1 MPTIR
6 SLIIGPGAIGALTCA
21 QAQQYGPVWA
31 YAHRPDLTLARH
43 CLRSPEPIELNWQRL
58 TGPSPRNDTNNDNDI
73 DLIWTCCKA
82 YHAQA
87 TTEALLR
94 RFPNALAILLHNGMG
109 PQHQLAQQFP
119 GRLIWGTTTC
129 GALRL
134 DPLTYRQTGY
144 GTSHLGLPPD
154 APKNSPAAAMVTR
167 LASWQGPLAL
177 AVSDQVEQLL
187 WQKLLINAVI
197 NPLTA
202 ALQIPNG
209 QLLEPEFAEEIEG
222 LCREVGQIMQHLGLA
237 PINNPV
243 LQVRRVAALS
253 AENRSSMAEDV
264 RLGRATEIDY
274 INGFL
279 LRAAQPFEL
288 ATPFL
293 TKWYKEIAQA
303 GNS

>member
-6 SLIIGPGAIGALTCA
+6 SLIIGPGAIGTLTCA

-31 YAHRPDLTLARH
+31 YAHRPDLILARQ
-43 CLRSPEPIELNWQRL
+43 CLRTPEPIELNWQPL
-58 TGPSPRNDTNNDNDI
+58 IDSDQSI

-87 TTEALLR
+87 TTESLLT
-94 RFPNALAILLHNGMG
+94 RFPNAVAILLHNGMG
-109 PQHQLAQQFP
+109 PQQQLAQQFP

-134 DPLTYRQTGY
+134 GPLTYRQTGY
-144 GTSHLGLPPD
+144 GSSHLGLPPEQ
-154 APKNSPAAAMVTR
+154 PKQSPASAMLAR

-177 AVSDQVEQLL
+177 AVSDQIASLL
-187 WQKLLINAVI
+187 WRKLLINAVI

-202 ALQIPNG
+202 ALQVPNG
-209 QLLEPEFAEEIEG
+209 QLLDPEFADEIAG
-222 LCREVGQIMQHLGLA
+222 LCREIGQIMKHLGLP
-237 PINNPV
+237 PITNPE
-243 LQVRRVAALS
+243 LLVRQTATLS

-264 RLGRATEIDY
+264 RVGRPTEIDY
-274 INGFL
+274 IIGFL
-279 LRAAQPFEL
+279 LRSARPFEL

-293 TKWYKEIAQA
+293 TKWYKKIAQA
-303 GNS
+303 AKY